1 VPIVIEHLTHTYQPG
16 TPFQSVAVHDVS
28 LAIDD
33 KDLLALIG
41 HTGSGKSTLA
51 QHLNGLLKPTAGRVL
66 VDGEDINARGAD
78 RRSIRRKVGLVF
90 QYPEH
95 QLFEETIAR
104 DIAFGP
110 KNLGVS
116 QAEVD
121 ERVREAMERVG
132 LPYDELAEKSPF
144 EISGGQ
150 MRRVAL
156 AGVLA
161 MRPKVLVLDEPAAGL
176 DPRGR
181 DELLDT
187 IAQLHGSGTAVV
199 MISHSMDDV
208 ARLATRIAVMENGAL
223 ALDGTPREVFTGHYD
238 RLVAMGLDVPHA
250 LSLSR
255 RLKGIC
261 VDIPECYLLPELTD
275 ALEVALKGG
284 AAHAV

>member
-1 VPIVIEHLTHTYQPG
+1 VPIQIEHLSHTYQPG
-16 TPFQSVAVHDVS
+16 TPFQAVAVHDVS
-28 LAIDD
+28 LDIGDN
-33 KDLLALIG
+33 DLLALIG

-51 QHLNGLLKPTAGRVL
+51 QHLNGLLKPTSGRVL
-66 VDGEDINARGAD
+66 VDGEDINAKGAD
-78 RRSIRRKVGLVF
+78 KRGVRRKVGLVF

-116 QAEVD
+116 QAEIN

-161 MRPKVLVLDEPAAGL
+161 MRPHMLVLDEPAAGL

-187 IAQLHGSGTAVV
+187 IKQLHASGAAVV

-208 ARLATRIAVMENGAL
+208 ARLATRIAVMENGGL
-223 ALDGTPREVFTGHYD
+223 TLCGTPGEVFTGHYD
-238 RLVAMGLDVPHA
+238 RLIAMGLDVPQA
-250 LSLSR
+250 LTLSR
-255 RLKGIC
+255 CLKAIRA
-261 VDIPECYLLPELTD
+261 DIPECYLLPELTN
-275 ALEVALKGG
+275 ALYALLQGG
-284 AAHAV
+284 AAC

>member
-1 VPIVIEHLTHTYQPG
+1 M
-16 TPFQSVAVHDVS
+16 
-28 LAIDD
+28 
-33 KDLLALIG
+33 
-41 HTGSGKSTLA
+41 
-51 QHLNGLLKPTAGRVL
+51 
-66 VDGEDINARGAD
+66 
-78 RRSIRRKVGLVF
+78 GLVF

-95 QLFEETIAR
+95 QLFEETIAK

-116 QAEVD
+116 PAETN
-121 ERVREAMERVG
+121 ERVREAMASVG

-181 DELLDT
+181 DELLAT
-187 IAQLHGSGTAVV
+187 IAQLHEAGTAVV

-223 ALDGTPREVFTGHYD
+223 AFDGTPREVFTVHYD
-238 RLVAMGLDVPHA
+238 RLIAMGLDVPQA
-250 LSLSR
+250 LTLSR

-261 VDIPECYLLPELTD
+261 VQIPECYLLPELTD
-275 ALEVALKGG
+275 ALETALKGG
-284 AAHAV
+284 AAHAE